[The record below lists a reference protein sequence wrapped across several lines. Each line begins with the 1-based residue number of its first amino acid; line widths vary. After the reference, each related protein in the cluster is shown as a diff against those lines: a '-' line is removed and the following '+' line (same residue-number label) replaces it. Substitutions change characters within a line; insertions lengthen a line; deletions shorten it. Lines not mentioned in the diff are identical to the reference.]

1 MRQMLRFG
9 FILGLI
15 CIVAVGLL
23 AGINTLTEPKIV
35 ARKEAEIKAT
45 LLELFPEGVKFKP
58 VELNQET
65 IYKVYDKDNNFLGIV
80 FKAEGRGYSSKI
92 ETMAGMLKSG
102 EIRAIKI
109 LSQNETP
116 GLGSRIAEVE
126 EENTI
131 WDVLRG
137 RKKEKTKKPWFQ
149 EQFKNKR
156 IDQLKDIQ
164 AITGATISSKAV
176 IDSVNK
182 KAQELKKIIENGR

>member
-131 WDVLRG
+131 WDVLKG

>member
-1 MRQMLRFG
+1 MLRFG

-102 EIRAIKI
+102 EICAIKI

-131 WDVLRG
+131 WDVLKG
-137 RKKEKTKKPWFQ
+137 RKEEKTKKPWFQ

>member
-1 MRQMLRFG
+1 MLRFG

-102 EIRAIKI
+102 EICAIKI